1 MLINN
6 DLSKLILFLFLG
18 LSLYGCVKEVKDD
31 PLEQTPKIEVD
42 LDQIK
47 ERGKLI
53 AITGYNAYSYFIYK
67 GQPMGYEYE
76 LLKRLTADL
85 NLELDV
91 RIVHG
96 LNEMIEA
103 LNNGDGDLIAFNLTV
118 TKDRTK
124 AVAFTE
130 YHTLTPQ
137 VLVQRKPDNWRQ
149 MKMHQITRTLI
160 RSPVDLIGIPIT
172 VRKASSHVMRLK
184 NLSNE
189 IGADLN
195 IIEAPADVT
204 SGELITMVANKEID
218 YTIAD
223 KNVAELYSGYYPIL
237 DIKYEISLPQ
247 RIAWAVRKNSPK
259 LLDTINEW
267 LRKEKKKNDYYTIY
281 DRYFKNTKGFRRRIN
296 SEYFSLTG
304 GKISQYDDIIKKY
317 ADKLG
322 WDWRLLASLIYQE
335 SQFKTHKKSWA
346 GAEGLMQLMPATAKR
361 FGVNDLNNINQNI
374 EAGVKYLKW
383 LEKFWSKDITDPN
396 ERIKF
401 VLASYNIGPSH
412 VVDARNLAKKYGADP
427 NIWHDN
433 VEEYLLK
440 KSEAKYYND
449 PIVKVGYAR
458 GKETVKYV
466 KEILD
471 RYEQYKK
478 FIKK

>member
-18 LSLYGCVKEVKDD
+18 LSLLGCVKEVKDD
-31 PLEQTPKIEVD
+31 PLEVTPKIEVD
-42 LDQIK
+42 LDQIR

-91 RIVHG
+91 KIVHG

-137 VLVQRKPDNWRQ
+137 VLVQRKPKNWRQ
-149 MKMHQITRTLI
+149 MKMHQITRMLV

-195 IIEAPADVT
+195 IIEAPAEVT
-204 SGELITMVANKEID
+204 SGELIAMVANGEID

-259 LLDTINEW
+259 LLATINNW
-267 LRKEKKKNDYYTIY
+267 LKKEKKKNDYYTIY

-304 GKISQYDDIIKKY
+304 GKISKYDDIIKKY
-317 ADKLG
+317 AVELG

-361 FGVNDLNNINQNI
+361 FGVNDLNNINQNV

-383 LEKFWSKDITDPN
+383 LDKFWSRDIADPD

-412 VVDARNLAKKYGADP
+412 VVDARNLAKKYGANP
-427 NIWHDN
+427 NLWHGN

-466 KEILD
+466 REILN

>member
-267 LRKEKKKNDYYTIY
+267 LRKEKKK
-281 DRYFKNTKGFRRRIN
+281 
-296 SEYFSLTG
+296 S
-304 GKISQYDDIIKKY
+304 
-317 ADKLG
+317 
-322 WDWRLLASLIYQE
+322 
-335 SQFKTHKKSWA
+335 
-346 GAEGLMQLMPATAKR
+346 
-361 FGVNDLNNINQNI
+361 
-374 EAGVKYLKW
+374 
-383 LEKFWSKDITDPN
+383 
-396 ERIKF
+396 
-401 VLASYNIGPSH
+401 
-412 VVDARNLAKKYGADP
+412 
-427 NIWHDN
+427 
-433 VEEYLLK
+433 
-440 KSEAKYYND
+440 
-449 PIVKVGYAR
+449 
-458 GKETVKYV
+458 
-466 KEILD
+466 
-471 RYEQYKK
+471 
-478 FIKK
+478 